1 MIAPLPLPATPLV
14 GREREVTAVLHLLQ
28 RPNTRLVTL
37 TGPGGV
43 GKTRLALAVAA
54 ELTAVFPATPV
65 FVSLA
70 PVHDPDLMLPTLAQ
84 VLGVKEEGERPLLT
98 RLQTHISNKHLLLLL
113 DNFEQIT
120 AAAPL
125 LADLLATCHSLHV
138 LVTSRERLHLSAE
151 QEYPVLPLTLP
162 DLAHLPNVTDL
173 QKVAAVSLFVQRA
186 QTLKPDFELTAGNAT
201 AVAAICTRLDGLPL
215 ALELA
220 AARIKLLP
228 PQTLL
233 TRLEHRLALLTSGPR
248 DLPQRQQSLRQTLDW
263 SYTLL
268 EMGEQRIF
276 RRLGVFVGGCS
287 LAAAEAVANLPHDLP
302 IDVLSRVASLVDKSL
317 LQQTEQPDG
326 EPRLVMLET
335 MREYALEMLVR
346 HEGETAVYQA
356 HATHYLSLAETAE
369 PHLAGAQQAIWL
381 DQLEREHHNLRA
393 ALRWSLD
400 QGQAVIAGRLCA
412 ALWRF
417 WFTRGHTY
425 EGRQWLAQLMTLP
438 DLRFA
443 VDDLR
448 LINTPQLPLVNLK
461 SKILMGAGVLA
472 TSQADYEAAWR
483 FCQESLAL
491 CRLISDQDGEAAA
504 LFGLGQLAIWMGRYE
519 EAATFLRNSAD
530 LYQTLGQQWGMTR
543 SQAYLANVLWF
554 AGDSQAARPLFET
567 ALASYRQ
574 LGDQWGIAFALYGLA
589 FTYLSNH
596 ELGAAQPLF
605 AESQTILERI
615 GDRRG
620 LIRIHGGLGRIAILQ
635 GDWAAAHTHWLA
647 ALALTQELG
656 ERWGMALNLD
666 GVAGVAAGIGS
677 GVIAAKIFGA
687 AATLRTA
694 LGVPL
699 PVTFQRWYEQDLART
714 HFLLDEAAFTAAWNA
729 GQQLEVESLLTTY
742 RQAFAAFASA
752 ERSEPSFPLSRRE
765 LDVLRLVAQGLTD
778 AQVAEQLVVSV
789 RTVHAHLQSIYNKL
803 GVSNR
808 TTAVYEA
815 ISQKLV

>member
-1 MIAPLPLPATPLV
+1 MTAPLPATPLI
-14 GREREVTAVLHLLQ
+14 GRDREVTAVLHLLQ

-43 GKTRLALAVAA
+43 GKTRLALAVAGK
-54 ELTAVFPATPV
+54 LTAVFPDGLI
-65 FVSLA
+65 FVPLA
-70 PVHDPDLMLPTLAQ
+70 PIRDPSLMLSTVAQ
-84 VLGVKEEGERPLLT
+84 TLGVKEEGERPLLT
-98 RLQTHISNKHLLLLL
+98 HLQTHVSSSHILLLL

-120 AAAPL
+120 AAAPDLAAL
-125 LADLLATCHSLHV
+125 LTACPHLKL
-138 LVTSRERLHLSAE
+138 LVTSRERLHLLAE
-151 QEYPVLPLTLP
+151 QEYPVQPLPLP
-162 DLAHLPNVTDL
+162 NLAQLPNVADL
-173 QKVAAVSLFVQRA
+173 ANVAAVALFVQRA
-186 QTLKPDFELTAGNAT
+186 QALRPDFQLTAGNAT
-201 AVAAICTRLDGLPL
+201 AVAAICAHLDGLPL

-228 PQTLL
+228 PQALL

-268 EMGEQRIF
+268 EMGEQRLF
-276 RRLGVFVGGCS
+276 RRLGVFVGSGS
-287 LAAAEAVANLPHDLP
+287 LAVAEAIANLPDDLP
-302 IDVLSRVASLVDKSL
+302 IDVLSRVASLVDKNL

-335 MREYALEMLVR
+335 MREYALERLAQ
-346 HEGETAVYQA
+346 HEEETAVYQT

-369 PHLAGAQQAIWL
+369 PHLTTAQQAIWL

-400 QGQAVIAGRLCA
+400 QGQSEIAGRLCA

-443 VDDLR
+443 VDDLH
-448 LINTPQLPLVNLK
+448 LTSTPQPLMVTLK

-519 EAATFLRNSAD
+519 EAATFLRHSAD
-530 LYQTLGQQWGMTR
+530 LYQALGQQWGMTR

-567 ALASYRQ
+567 VLTAYRQ

-589 FTYLSNH
+589 FTYLSNNKL
-596 ELGAAQPLF
+596 EAAQPLF
-605 AESQTILERI
+605 AESQTILEQI

-635 GDWAAAHTHWLA
+635 NNWSAAHTHWLA
-647 ALALTQELG
+647 ALALTQALG

-677 GVIAAKIFGA
+677 GVIAAQIFGA

-699 PVTFQRWYEQDLART
+699 PVTFQRWYEQDLARI
-714 HFLLDEAAFTAAWNA
+714 HLLLDDAAFTAAWDA
-729 GQQLEVESLLTTY
+729 GQQLDIESLVTTY
-742 RQAFAAFASA
+742 RHAFAAFASA
-752 ERSEPSFPLSRRE
+752 ERSEPSSSLSRRE
-765 LDVLRLVAQGLTD
+765 LDVLRLVAQGQPTSR
-778 AQVAEQLVVSV
+778 Q
-789 RTVHAHLQSIYNKL
+789 RQSWGQAGGQGGL
-803 GVSNR
+803 PGGFCPLR
-808 TTAVYEA
+808 RFR
-815 ISQKLV
+815 